1 MIEAMKIPLN
11 IINNIKDKHLSKIK
25 EIESNKQLNSETDFW
40 EDVPF
45 QNKTFAFNTKK
56 HKNKWECIAFILKED
71 FDPWETHELET
82 QEIFEYKTA

>member
-1 MIEAMKIPLN
+1 MKIPLN
-11 IINNIKDKHLSKIK
+11 IINRIKKEHTAKIK
-25 EIESNKQLNSETDFW
+25 EIEANPEWDSETDFW

-45 QNKTFAFNTKK
+45 QNKTLAFNTKK
-56 HKNKWECIAFILKED
+56 HANKWECIAFILKED

>member
-11 IINNIKDKHLSKIK
+11 IIKYIKDKHLSKIK
-25 EIESNKQLNSETDFW
+25 EIESNKQLNRETDFW

-56 HKNKWECIAFILKED
+56 HKNKWTCIAFILKED